1 MADGPIWFAPK
12 RHGYGSALPVAWQG
26 WLLLIGYVAAVL
38 AISLRLKNH
47 PPLLIAAVIPLTG
60 LFMIICARTTRGGW
74 RRRWGKDD

>member
-1 MADGPIWFAPK
+1 MRRSDCG
-12 RHGYGSALPVAWQG
+12 LV
-26 WLLLIGYVAAVL
+26 LAAIL